1 MPSLDIRNARN
12 RIENI
17 NALPTVPGTLK
28 RISGII
34 EKPRLALEEISRFVA
49 GDPALASRV
58 LKMVNSA
65 VYGFPGRISSVPHA
79 IMLLGLNVVKGLLLG
94 ISVFDIMQKVMGGLW
109 EHSVA
114 CAVASRCIAEKM
126 KARVKDPEEVSVSG
140 LLHDMGKV
148 ILMLEYQ
155 EQYQEAMR
163 AAESR
168 RIPIS
173 HAEKEIFQETHAA
186 VGMWL
191 SRKWRFPENL
201 VEATAY
207 HHNPSLA
214 KVAPV
219 ETAVVHVA
227 DILVRA
233 RGIGFAGDP
242 FVPAVDPAAYD
253 LLGLSDGDV
262 RDVLAALEKSI
273 EQDTD
278 LSLS

>member
-1 MPSLDIRNARN
+1 MADIDIRKHRT

-17 NALPTVPGTLK
+17 GALPTVPGTLK

-34 EKPRLALEEISRFVA
+34 EKPRIALEEISRFVA
-49 GDPALASRV
+49 ADPALTSKV

-65 VYGFPGRISSVPHA
+65 IYGFPGRISSVSHA

-94 ISVFDIMQKVMGGLW
+94 ISVFEIMQKVMGGLW

-114 CAVASRCIAEKM
+114 CAVASRAIAEKM
-126 KARVKDPEEVSVSG
+126 KIKDPEEASVSG

-148 ILMLEYQ
+148 ILILEYQ

-163 AAESR
+163 TAEER
-168 RIPIS
+168 RIPIAQ
-173 HAEKEIFQETHAA
+173 AETEIFQETHAT

-191 SRKWRFPENL
+191 SRKWRFPVNL
-201 VEATAY
+201 VEAMAC
-207 HHNPSLA
+207 HHSPSLA
-214 KVAPV
+214 KIAPV
-219 ETAVVHVA
+219 ETAIVHFA

-233 RGIGFAGDP
+233 RGFGFAGDP

-253 LLGLSDGDV
+253 ILHLSDADI
-262 RDVLAALEKSI
+262 RDVLMTLEKSI
-273 EQDTD
+273 EQDAD